1 MTKQKVVLI
10 TGCSSGFGLLSAV
23 DLAKDHHVIATMRN
37 ISKKDPLEI
46 HYNSSI
52 HPKDPGSIT
61 ILPLDVTKTDT
72 ITQCIKTIMDKF
84 KRIDVLINNAG
95 YAQGGFFEDLSEK
108 NISNQFETNL
118 MGVMNV
124 TRAVLPIMRTQ
135 HSGHVMMI
143 SSIAGLA
150 STPGLSV
157 YNASKF
163 ALEGF
168 SESLLFEVADFNI
181 NITLIEP
188 GLFKTD
194 IFTKNRTLGDY
205 SYDSNSV
212 YFDLTQKLLK
222 KIDAKHIHQNPKK
235 VIRIIRQAL
244 SSPSPR
250 FRYVIG
256 KDAKLRLFLKTC
268 LPFTLYKKIVLALL
282 KKIK

>member
-46 HYNSSI
+46 HYNSST
-52 HPKDPGSIT
+52 HPTDPGSLT
-61 ILPLDVTKTDT
+61 ILPLDVTKPDT

-95 YAQGGFFEDLSEK
+95 YAQGGFFEDLSEN

-118 MGVMNV
+118 MGVMKV

-135 HSGHVMMI
+135 HSGHIMMI

-150 STPGLSV
+150 STPALSA

-181 NITLIEP
+181 DITLIEP

-194 IFTKNRTLGDY
+194 ILKNRILGDY
-205 SYDSNSV
+205 SHDSNSA
-212 YFDLTQKLLK
+212 YFDWTQKLLK
-222 KIDAKHIHQNPKK
+222 KIETKLIHQNPKK
-235 VIRIIRQAL
+235 VIRIMRQAL

-256 KDAKLRLFLKTC
+256 KDAKLRLFLKTW
-268 LPFTLYKKIVLALL
+268 LPFTLYKKIVLSSL